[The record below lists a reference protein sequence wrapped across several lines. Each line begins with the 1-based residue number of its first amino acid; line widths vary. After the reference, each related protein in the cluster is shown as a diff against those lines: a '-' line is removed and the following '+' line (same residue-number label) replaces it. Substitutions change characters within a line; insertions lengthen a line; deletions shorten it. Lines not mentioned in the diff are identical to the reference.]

1 MVSPWMRVHGFASA
15 LTSAERR
22 SSAGHRSDG
31 GTEVARARHP
41 TTAQAIA
48 LTFIVHASRGE
59 TVVITVRLRVA
70 AAIAKARVLSD
81 AGWNVYIISPDD
93 IRYSPAEFDRLLA
106 CSAF

>member
-15 LTSAERR
+15 PTSAERR
-22 SSAGHRSDG
+22 SSAG
-31 GTEVARARHP
+31 GTEVARAPHP

-70 AAIAKARVLSD
+70 AAIAKARALSD
-81 AGWNVYIISPDD
+81 AGWNVYIVSPDD
-93 IRYSPAEFDRLLA
+93 IRYSPTEFDRLLA
-106 CSAF
+106 CSAP